1 MSEMGSKELQRRRR
15 GCTKTSFLE
24 RQQMSVLGQS
34 FLRDNAI
41 DYGFSKEECDCPG
54 DLCSFLNHKAARLL
68 KRKLGRSSSKDWE
81 RKALVQ
87 NRAVDGA
94 ME

>member
-1 MSEMGSKELQRRRR
+1 MGEPQMNHREA
-15 GCTKTSFLE
+15 GDAFFLE
-24 RQQMSVLGQS
+24 QQQMSVPGQS

-41 DYGFSKEECDCPG
+41 DCGFSKEESDCPR

-87 NRAVDGA
+87 NRTVDGA

>member
-1 MSEMGSKELQRRRR
+1 MSQGRA
-15 GCTKTSFLE
+15 FLE
-24 RQQMSVLGQS
+24 TMQLTAD
-34 FLRDNAI
+34 LA
-41 DYGFSKEECDCPG
+41 KEECDCPG
-54 DLCSFLNHKAARLL
+54 DLCSFLNHDAARLL

>member
-15 GCTKTSFLE
+15 GCTKMSSLE
-24 RQQMSVLGQS
+24 RQQMSIPES